1 MIVRYIFTILM
12 AVLAFSHEHVSA
24 AAEDVRVETDLG
36 PLAGTYLLPDEGKPK
51 AVALIIAG
59 SGPTDRDGN
68 SKAIPGSNN
77 SLKMLAEMLADNGI
91 GSLRYDKRLIGESAS
106 PSLSEAD
113 LRFETYIDD
122 AKTLLGFL
130 RSRTDVPLLVLG
142 HSEGAQLGIIAAA
155 GEDVCGVI
163 AIAGP
168 GIPAGQIIL
177 EQVRPR
183 LPPELLEKTE
193 HIVAELEAGRTVAD
207 TPPELAALFRD
218 SVQPYLV
225 SWFAYDPA
233 EAVAA
238 LDIPV
243 LLVYGTTDI
252 QIPVSYGERLA
263 AAGDRAEL
271 VVIDGMNHVLKMV
284 EPDPQV
290 QMRSYG
296 DPSLP
301 LASELATNTN
311 AFIDSALKRCP

>member
-1 MIVRYIFTILM
+1 MRYVLTILI
-12 AVLAFSHEHVSA
+12 VLLAFSHERVSA
-24 AAEDVRVETDLG
+24 ESRDVLVETELG
-36 PLAGTYLLPDEGKPK
+36 PLAGTYLLPDAGQPK

-59 SGPTDRDGN
+59 SGPTDRNGN

-77 SLKMLAEMLADNGI
+77 SLKMLAEALAENGI

-106 PSLSEAD
+106 TSLSEAD
-113 LRFETYIDD
+113 LRFDTYIDD
-122 AKTLLGFL
+122 AKVLLGFL
-130 RSRTDVPLLVLG
+130 RSRTNVPLLVIG
-142 HSEGAQLGIIAAA
+142 HSEGAQLGTIAAA
-155 GEDVCGVI
+155 GEDVCAVI

-177 EQVRPR
+177 EQVRPK
-183 LPPELLEKTE
+183 LPPELLAKTE

-238 LDIPV
+238 LDIPI

-252 QIPVSYGERLA
+252 QIPASYGERLA
-263 AAGDRAEL
+263 AASESAEL
-271 VVIDGMNHVLKMV
+271 VVIEGMNHVLKMV
-284 EPDPQV
+284 ETDPQA
-290 QMRSYG
+290 QMRSYLVT
-296 DPSLP
+296 S
-301 LASELATNTN
+301 ANQ
-311 AFIDSALKRCP
+311 FIDRTLRKCP

>member
-1 MIVRYIFTILM
+1 MRYVLTTLM
-12 AVLAFSHEHVSA
+12 AALAFSYAPASA
-24 AAEDVRVETDLG
+24 VAEDVLVETELG
-36 PLAGTYLLPDEGKPK
+36 PLAGTYLLPDTGKPR
-51 AVALIIAG
+51 AIALIIAG
-59 SGPTDRDGN
+59 SGPTDRNGN
-68 SKAIPGSNN
+68 SKAMPGANN
-77 SLKMLAEMLADNGI
+77 SLKMLAEALAEEGI

-106 PSLSEAD
+106 TSLSEAE
-113 LRFETYIDD
+113 LRFDTYIDD

-130 RSRTDVPLLVLG
+130 RSRTDVPLLIIG
-142 HSEGAQLGIIAAA
+142 HSEGAQLGVVAAA
-155 GEDVCGVI
+155 GEDVCAVV

-177 EQVRPR
+177 EQVRTK
-183 LPPELLEKTE
+183 LPPGLLAQTE

-238 LDIPV
+238 LDAPI

-252 QIPVSYGERLA
+252 QIPASYGERLA
-263 AAGDRAEL
+263 AAGKNADL

-284 EPDPQV
+284 GPDPQA
-290 QMRSYG
+290 QIRSYG

-301 LASELATNTN
+301 LAPEFVTNMN
-311 AFIDSALKRCP
+311 AFIDSTLRSCP